1 MKIGFD
7 MTYTISLQLYREGI
21 TVFNRFLFEA
31 LLETRPDLSLEFWC
45 YESNLAEIRNAYRS
59 LFEKY
64 RGRVTVLTEV
74 RYMGLKPLEFVSVPE
89 FLLKSF
95 RLGWAA
101 LTFQGRDELL
111 NRKEEWKRS
120 VFSFRREL
128 KPPVNDSGAD
138 VAFISISPHCL
149 NSEVAFSGPV
159 ILFIHDRQD
168 MILRD
173 AFKKNIVAVDEL
185 IAGANA
191 TLDRLARKG
200 AFFTCYSSFIRD
212 TCLLGCLPH
221 LKKEQVRAL
230 KIPPILRKFEN
241 NGIPAE
247 KVFRDKFR
255 IEGPYI
261 PFASLIRSNK
271 NILLLLKALRRLKD
285 SGLELKL
292 VTTGTFNGNIEEQT
306 YISANDLEEN
316 IVETGVLSEAEL
328 FALYKYAALE
338 VVTTRAEGPGIA
350 QQCLEALL
358 VGGLPVIHTRAAGIE
373 EALAQRGL
381 SLETEDLNW
390 VDCDDDATL
399 AEKTREVLADPVKHV
414 EKQKHIISHFTSPG
428 WKETAGEF
436 LSIMEG
442 EILRHREKTDFDRNE
457 CVCKEKSGRNSM

>member
-21 TVFNRFLFEA
+21 TVFNRFLFDA

-45 YESNLAEIRNAYRS
+45 YESNLAEIRNAYKA

-89 FLLKSF
+89 FLSTSF

-101 LTFQGRDELL
+101 LTFQGREELSK
-111 NRKEEWKRS
+111 RKEEWKRS
-120 VFSFRREL
+120 IFSFRREL
-128 KPPVNDSGAD
+128 KPPVNDTGVD

-149 NSEVAFSGPV
+149 NSEVTFSGPV
-159 ILFIHDRQD
+159 VLFIHDRQD

-173 AFKKNIVAVDEL
+173 AFKKNIPAVDEL

-191 TLDRLARKG
+191 TLDRLAREG

-212 TCLLGCLPH
+212 TCLLECLPH
-221 LKKEQVRAL
+221 LKKEQTRAL

-241 NGIPAE
+241 NGIPSE
-247 KVFRDKFR
+247 KVFRNKFR
-255 IEGPYI
+255 IEGPYV

-271 NILLLLKALRRLKD
+271 NILLLLKAIRRLKD

-292 VTTGTFNGNIEEQT
+292 VTTGTFAGNIEEQT
-306 YISANDLEEN
+306 YIAANDLEEN

-381 SLETEDLNW
+381 SPETADLNW
-390 VDCDDDATL
+390 VDCDDDEAL
-399 AEKTREVLADPVKHV
+399 SRKIREVLAHPAPHV
-414 EKQKHIISHFTSPG
+414 EKQRNIIAHFIAPD
-428 WKETAGEF
+428 WKETAKEF
-436 LSIMEG
+436 LAIMDR
-442 EILRHREKTDFDRNE
+442 EIARFPHAI
-457 CVCKEKSGRNSM
+457 S